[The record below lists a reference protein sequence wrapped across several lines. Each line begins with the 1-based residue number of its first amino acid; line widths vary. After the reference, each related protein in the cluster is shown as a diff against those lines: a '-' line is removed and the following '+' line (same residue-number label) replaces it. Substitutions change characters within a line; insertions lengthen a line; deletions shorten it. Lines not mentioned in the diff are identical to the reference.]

1 MERPFPES
9 SRLDPWTVGSLA
21 VIAYSV
27 ANVVHEG
34 LGHGGACLLVGG
46 EPVELN
52 AIFFQ
57 CSEGLSPGDRRW
69 LAAGGSIANL
79 VAAALAWIA
88 LRRLPRA
95 WSRAHAFTWLLLA
108 VNLLMPFG
116 YLLFSGLGN
125 IGVSGFGR
133 TAASLLNLVMV
144 VVPLMALLIGAMSVA
159 GEREQGTLQMLL
171 AQPVV
176 LEEVL
181 FGKFLGLSAAL
192 LATILAG
199 FGLSALVIAHYGGSA
214 QVGGYVQLVGYT
226 CLSGLGYLSV
236 GYFVSTLFRKVP
248 TALGVALFLAQAV
261 ALVHSTGHAAST
273 QSGLHSQLCDACLS
287 FSTIFSNAGGPGA
300 SPVLPALVVAFPIDG
315 AHVSLVD
322 RATPRAFQSRAPPRR

>member
-1 MERPFPES
+1 MNPT
-9 SRLDPWTVGSLA
+9 TVL
-21 VIAYSV
+21 VISAKELRE
-27 ANVVHEG
+27 ARQNRWFVVF
-34 LGHGGACLLVGG
+34 A
-46 EPVELN
+46 
-52 AIFFQ
+52 AIFA
-57 CSEGLSPGDRRW
+57 GL
-69 LAAGGSIANL
+69 
-79 VAAALAWIA
+79 ALA
-88 LRRLPRA
+88 L
-95 WSRAHAFTWLLLA
+95 SLLG
-108 VNLLMPFG
+108 M
-116 YLLFSGLGN
+116 SGLGN

-144 VVPLMALLIGAMSVA
+144 VVPLMALLVGAMSVA
-159 GEREQGTLQMLL
+159 GEREQGTLQTLL

-248 TALGVALFLAQAV
+248 TALGVALFLWLTSVFLSDLGLMGTAVVLKLDARTLLWLSLANPAQV
-261 ALVHSTGHAAST
+261 FKLLVLDGLQGNLETLGPAGLYAADVF
-273 QSGLHSQLCDACLS
+273 GNWLR
-287 FSTIFSNAGGPGA
+287 
-300 SPVLPALVVAFPIDG
+300 PALAGILAAWVIVPLCLALIV
-315 AHVSLVD
+315 H
-322 RATPRAFQSRAPPRR
+322 RRRGLS